1 MCRNT
6 VTNADITSS
15 SDPTTIGTNSSSMPR
30 SPHLQNLA
38 LYTSPTGA
46 RLVILDFGLVPSRA
60 RNAFTVVCT
69 PTLDSACRRRP
80 LQPFLHVFPSAD
92 LCVIECVDCAS
103 PALYEFI
110 YTYNYFADDHTT
122 DFAMK
127 RQLAMIWQYLV
138 YDPIK
143 HQYRCSVDL
152 IAADTDTLFSGLGGG
167 SLSKSVSAV
176 SDFALSKSCP
186 SYKDVSNVFNLRR
199 GSSSEKDAGNV
210 IGYPN
215 MFRVVQDARKLD
227 VHAFPSQVSIT
238 ASVEGALTHLG
249 AMLKLEAD
257 EDTETPLLALRN
269 RFQEAASELQ
279 KFVCHEIADFLT
291 SQKGY
296 KVQMATETN
305 TALPFLC
312 LQRAESFSPYKVKAD
327 LRLLNGETSTALEL
341 KTRWSGAN
349 VTERDESHFAW
360 QAILQSMST
369 HTTSSKAFPSLL
381 IINIPNEQRVT
392 SINMHFIAEQRLD
405 MEIASEILKK
415 QLKSCNLKC
424 VLNYGSFLMTTSG
437 AAFNPVLSKTHLHA
451 PSLKFQ
457 MISNFKIGQKTRS
470 SRTVLTGKESGAY
483 RGKDEWSFRQPP
495 CKNGRPYFLFD
506 AVPSRLQ
513 AWAYK
518 PRVFDKPQSARPGV
532 PARIERYLGFLFVC
546 SILNQN
552 TISDSDFQKGA
563 ISTIL
568 KGNDQII
575 FTGDGYIFTGFFS
588 RVLKLLRRYPESI
601 LAGDTYATLSSE
613 LTIASAG
620 AASHL
625 NLGKRALRG
634 REGAGPSL
642 SSDGTQ
648 RGALSIPTL
657 DQRLNAMKITHS
669 RFHSFI

>member
-1 MCRNT
+1 
-6 VTNADITSS
+6 
-15 SDPTTIGTNSSSMPR
+15 
-30 SPHLQNLA
+30 
-38 LYTSPTGA
+38 
-46 RLVILDFGLVPSRA
+46 
-60 RNAFTVVCT
+60 
-69 PTLDSACRRRP
+69 
-80 LQPFLHVFPSAD
+80 VFPSAD
-92 LCVIECVDCAS
+92 LCVIESVDCAS

-122 DFAMK
+122 DLAMK

-143 HQYRCSVDL
+143 HQYRHSADA
-152 IAADTDTLFSGLGGG
+152 IAADTKSLFSGLGGG

-186 SYKDVSNVFNLRR
+186 SYEDVSNVFDLQR
-199 GSSSEKDAGNV
+199 GSSSQIDAGNEM
-210 IGYPN
+210 GYPN

-249 AMLKLEAD
+249 AMLDLEPD
-257 EDTETPLLALRN
+257 EDTENPLLALRD

-279 KFVCHEIADFLT
+279 KFVCEEIAEFLT
-291 SQKGY
+291 SANGY
-296 KVQMATETN
+296 KVQMAMDTN
-305 TALPFLC
+305 TALPLLC

-341 KTRWSGAN
+341 KTRWSGAK
-349 VTERDESHFAW
+349 VTKRDESHFAW

-369 HTTSSKAFPSLL
+369 HTTLSKAFPSVL
-381 IINIPNEQRVT
+381 IINIPNEVMVT
-392 SINMHFIAEQRLD
+392 TIDIHFVEEQQLD
-405 MEIASEILKK
+405 MEMASKMLTK
-415 QLKSCNLKC
+415 QLRSCNLKC
-424 VLNYGSFLMTTSG
+424 VLNYGSFLMSTSG
-437 AAFNPVLSKTHLHA
+437 AAFNAILSKTPLHA
-451 PSLKFQ
+451 PSLKFH
-457 MISNFKIGQKTRS
+457 MIGNFKVTQKTRS

-483 RGKDEWSFRQPP
+483 RGKGNWSFQQPP
-495 CKNGRPYFLFD
+495 CKNGRPYFLFN

-518 PRVFDKPQSARPGV
+518 PCVFNEPQYAKRDV
-532 PARIERYLGFLFVC
+532 FVKFERYMGFLFVC

-552 TISDSDFQKGA
+552 TIGESDFQKGA

-575 FTGDGYIFTGFFS
+575 FTGDGYIFTGFFL
-588 RVLKLLRRYPESI
+588 RVLKLLRRSPESI
-601 LAGDTYATLSSE
+601 LAGDTFATLSSE

-642 SSDGTQ
+642 SSNGTQ

-669 RFHSFI
+669 RFHNFI